1 MAVVPFS
8 SPAASAVTATSPA
21 DKPAAAV
28 MASAVQR
35 PRLWDRRWFQRLVV
49 WGGLVVIYEIVAIQV
64 GDFFLPRLVDIA
76 RGYGH
81 VLSDGGLGSLIGSYR
96 QMLAGFGLAVVVGVP
111 LGLAIGMSSIARAM
125 FGWIV
130 DALFVTSMVALLPF
144 IIMLAGTDF
153 SFRVTVVFLF
163 ASFYLI
169 MNPAAGVRS
178 VDPELREMARSFDA
192 SRWRVIRS
200 IVTPSVLPF
209 ILAGMRLGMGQAI
222 QGMIVAELW
231 ITVDTG
237 RRLQSLGLA
246 RKLGEFFALASM
258 VVIVGVAFTQLL
270 LYAQRRFTPWANPAD
285 VAR

>member
-1 MAVVPFS
+1 MAVGAVS
-8 SPAASAVTATSPA
+8 QAVTAAPHT
-21 DKPAAAV
+21 D
-28 MASAVQR
+28 ASSATVIEHTDRR

-49 WGGLVVIYEIVAIQV
+49 WGGLVVIYEIAAIQV
-64 GDFFLPRLVDIA
+64 GDFFLPRLSDVVA
-76 RGYGH
+76 GYGQ

-96 QMLAGFGLAVVVGVP
+96 QMLAGFGLAVVIGVP
-111 LGLAIGMSSIARAM
+111 LGLAIGVSSIARAM
-125 FGWIV
+125 LGWIV

-144 IIMLAGTDF
+144 IIMLAGTNF

-192 SRWRVIRS
+192 SRWRIVRS

-258 VVIVGVAFTQLL
+258 VVIVGVVLTQLL
-270 LYAQRRFTPWANPAD
+270 LYTQRRFTPWANPAD